1 LTTTTSTP
9 EPTLDAA
16 ELTRL
21 VDRGTDVVLA
31 AFAGYMAKFRALSR
45 AAKGWFE
52 QRQWHEAQA
61 GALERLELYG
71 AAVRGARA
79 DLRVALERH
88 GGHPEVWA
96 GMKALFARRVAD
108 RVDEELAETF
118 FNSVTRAVLTTMG
131 VDARIEF
138 VWFDIEI
145 LPSGDELPTYR
156 AFHRL
161 HDTRE
166 VVEAVLEA
174 FTFSVPWADL
184 AADAREVARRVDT
197 FLTVQWTYG
206 AFDAIE
212 VAEPVFF
219 RNKGAYLVGRIRR
232 GIRVVP
238 FVLALVSEEAGV
250 KVDAV
255 LMEEDAVSMVFSF
268 ARSYFFVDPIRPV
281 ELIGFLRSI
290 MPLKPVAELY
300 IALGFV
306 KHGKTVRY
314 RHLYRHLAHS
324 TDRFVEARGTKG
336 MVMICF
342 TLPSYDLVFKVIRD
356 QFAAPK
362 KTTRK
367 LVQESYDLVF
377 KHDRVGRLID
387 AQEFEHLRFAK
398 DRFEAEIL
406 RELRD
411 EARNLVT
418 VTDTEVIIHHC
429 YTERRLNPLN
439 IYVNEVSREKAL
451 AAVEEYGAAI
461 KDLASANVFPGDLLI
476 KNFGVTRHGRVVF
489 YDYDELC
496 LLGACRFRKLPT
508 QHDTYGGSEG
518 EVSFFV
524 DDNDIFPEE
533 FKSFLWPAGPL
544 RDHFERSHPDLFT
557 VEFWRRMQAQNAQGV
572 IGDVFPYPHE
582 MRLTRR

>member
-1 LTTTTSTP
+1 MTTSTSAP
-9 EPTLDAA
+9 ELTLDPV
-16 ELTRL
+16 ERIRL
-21 VDRGTDVVLA
+21 VDRGTDVVLS
-31 AFAGYMAKFRALSR
+31 AFAQYMTDFRAMSR
-45 AAKGWFE
+45 AARGWFE

-61 GALERLELYG
+61 GAIRRLDLY
-71 AAVRGARA
+71 AQAVAGART
-79 DLRVALERH
+79 ALKAALGAQLH
-88 GGHPEVWA
+88 LHEVWE
-96 GMKALFARRVAD
+96 GMKLAYARRIAD

-131 VDARIEF
+131 VDAKIEF

-156 AFHRL
+156 TFHRL

-166 VVEAVLEA
+166 VVDAVLDA
-174 FTFSVPWADL
+174 FTFSVPWADKDG
-184 AADAREVARRVDT
+184 DAREVARRVDT
-197 FLTVQWTYG
+197 FLAAQWSYS

-212 VAEPVFF
+212 VAEPIFY

-238 FVLALVSEEAGV
+238 FVLALMSDEAGIR
-250 KVDAV
+250 VDAV

-268 ARSYFFVDPIRPV
+268 ARSYFFVDPVRPV

-314 RHLYRHLAHS
+314 RHLYRHLDHS
-324 TDRFVEARGTKG
+324 SDRFAEARGIKG

-342 TLPSYDLVFKVIRD
+342 TLPSYDIVFKVIRD
-356 QFAAPK
+356 RFAAPK
-362 KTTRK
+362 KTTRQ
-367 LVQESYDLVF
+367 LVQQSYDLVF

-387 AQEFEHLRFAK
+387 AQEFEHLRFRR
-398 DRFEAEIL
+398 DRFEAGIL
-406 RELRD
+406 KELME
-411 EARNLVT
+411 EAASSVT
-418 VTDTEVIIHHC
+418 VTDDEVIIHHA

-439 IYVNEVSREKAL
+439 VYVNEVSKEKAL
-451 AAVEEYGAAI
+451 AAVEEYGAAL
-461 KDLASANVFPGDLLI
+461 KDLASANVFAGDLLI

-496 LLGACRFRKLPT
+496 LLDACRFRKLPSY
-508 QHDTYGGSEG
+508 HESYGSSEG

-533 FKSFLWPAGPL
+533 FRSFLWPAGPL
-544 RDHFERSHPDLFT
+544 RDHFEKSHPDLFT
-557 VEFWRRMQAQNAQGV
+557 VEFWRRMQALSKAGV
-572 IGDVFPYPHE
+572 ISDVFPYPHE
-582 MRLTRR
+582 MRLARR